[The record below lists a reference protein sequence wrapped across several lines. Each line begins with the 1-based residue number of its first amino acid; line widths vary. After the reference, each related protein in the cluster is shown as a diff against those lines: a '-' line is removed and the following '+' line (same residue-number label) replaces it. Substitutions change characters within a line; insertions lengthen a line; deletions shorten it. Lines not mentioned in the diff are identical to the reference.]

1 MTPRLDAR
9 QEQIYLRSM
18 GSFISTCK
26 DFVVNA
32 TEGCSLASVVGAFH
46 ASVASTTDAS
56 TSSSTCSGDARTS
69 GETPSDYADE
79 TIEASIALSSVK
91 SPSFSTLMEFDCL
104 LEILIN
110 VSSYLSWQEMLQAR
124 LSNKRLLNSPRLTSI
139 SNDTHGLA
147 LVRVDCIAP
156 ASSISAI
163 DLTPEAR
170 ERTTIYPLHA
180 LGVLGRNHASPTHP
194 SNGKIDLGIG
204 READGVSRRQ
214 ARIAAVTVKGYLTG
228 SSNSRERGCCPSV
241 TVSLLNTFVGVAHYG
256 SLADGIN
263 LSFKYA
269 FYRKGS
275 DFVLRVGD
283 CLVFDAY
290 NGNARGGPR
299 NDDVSP
305 NQVFRLVR
313 YDRRLCASQ
322 ADDEAALVV
331 CEGNSRHW
339 IVNTF
344 AAGLLGSPF
353 TVS

>member
-1 MTPRLDAR
+1 
-9 QEQIYLRSM
+9 
-18 GSFISTCK
+18 
-26 DFVVNA
+26 
-32 TEGCSLASVVGAFH
+32 
-46 ASVASTTDAS
+46 
-56 TSSSTCSGDARTS
+56 
-69 GETPSDYADE
+69 
-79 TIEASIALSSVK
+79 
-91 SPSFSTLMEFDCL
+91 MEFDCL

-110 VSSYLSWQEMLQAR
+110 VSAYLSWQDMLQAR
-124 LSNKRLLNSPRLTSI
+124 LSNKRLLNSPRLKSI

-147 LVRVDCIAP
+147 LVRVDCISP

-170 ERTTIYPLHA
+170 ERTTSYPLHA
-180 LGVLGRNHASPTHP
+180 LGVLGRNQASSAHP
-194 SNGKIDLGIG
+194 PSDKIDLGIG

-214 ARIAAVTVKGYLTG
+214 ARIAAVSVKGSLTG
-228 SSNSRERGCCPSV
+228 SQSSRECGRCPSV
-241 TVSLLNTFVGVAHYG
+241 RVSVLNTFVGVAHYG

-263 LSFKYA
+263 MSFEYA
-269 FYRKGS
+269 FYREGS

-290 NGNARGGPR
+290 NGNTCGGPR
-299 NDDVSP
+299 NDNVRP

-322 ADDEAALVV
+322 ADEEEAASSPV

-339 IVNTF
+339 IVNML

-353 TVS
+353 TVSEIQSYRSGHMYGNRIQRSDH

>member
-1 MTPRLDAR
+1 
-9 QEQIYLRSM
+9 M

-26 DFVVNA
+26 DVVVGV
-32 TEGCSLASVVGAFH
+32 TEGSSLAAVVGAFH
-46 ASVASTTDAS
+46 TSAASTTDAS
-56 TSSSTCSGDARTS
+56 TSSSTCSDDARTS
-69 GETPSDYADE
+69 GETPSDYRYADE
-79 TIEASIALSSVK
+79 TTDASIALSSVK

-104 LEILIN
+104 LEILVN
-110 VSSYLSWQEMLQAR
+110 VSSYLSWQELLQAR

-147 LVRVDCIAP
+147 LVRVDCISP

-180 LGVLGRNHASPTHP
+180 LGVLGRNQASSAHP
-194 SNGKIDLGIG
+194 PSDKIDLGIG

-214 ARIAAVTVKGYLTG
+214 ARIAAVSVKGSLTG
-228 SSNSRERGCCPSV
+228 SQSSRECGCCPSV
-241 TVSLLNTFVGVAHYG
+241 TASVLNTFVGVAHYG

-263 LSFKYA
+263 ISFKYA
-269 FYRKGS
+269 LYREGS
-275 DFVLRVGD
+275 NFMLRVGD

-290 NGNARGGPR
+290 NGNTRGGPR
-299 NDDVSP
+299 NDDVRP

-322 ADDEAALVV
+322 ADDEEAASSPVHV

-339 IVNTF
+339 IVNKL

-353 TVS
+353 TVG